1 MPDFLALVG
10 ARIKQLRMQKG
21 LSQAKLAELAELQD
35 SYIGGVERGKRNIS
49 LNSLQKIMSA
59 LGADPVEALKFGRL
73 DEAEDWD
80 GDLDKQ
86 DVLDIHL
93 SLLRDRSL
101 SEIRLVQRMAKD
113 MFETYDGE
121 EGRKS

>member
-1 MPDFLALVG
+1 M
-10 ARIKQLRMQKG
+10 
-21 LSQAKLAELAELQD
+21 
-35 SYIGGVERGKRNIS
+35 
-49 LNSLQKIMSA
+49 
-59 LGADPVEALKFGRL
+59 